1 MMANSRPVCMRS
13 LFCVSVV
20 PEMRPRKISDVIV
33 HDLRKLLF

>member
-1 MMANSRPVCMRS
+1 MYYEEFINLC
-13 LFCVSVV
+13 SVV